1 MDNWSP
7 ECACT
12 FAAGGGIP
20 EERFMD
26 VDEEAPEIA
35 QGELEDELEAEYE
48 RDAQDNVPQ
57 KDEDREGER
66 LPQSSPGQAQ
76 QPLTQEDAE
85 ILKQMSDEKVTV
97 HQTVEK
103 MHRRLGHP
111 SSESLVRMLKVGGA
125 PKEVLDYAKE
135 FRCPT
140 CQSCAPPDRPFQQ
153 APRVRPAG
161 FNVEVHVDL
170 KYAKN
175 IKDETFVALSMICA
189 GTNKHA
195 AVLLK
200 TRKASYVAR
209 KFIKH
214 WIAPFGRP
222 SRIVMDQGGEFEREW
237 MLMLEQFGIHS
248 VTTGSH
254 ACRMATCLCGTAW
267 WSAWCYLAFPGCSV
281 QCGG

>member
-1 MDNWSP
+1 MRSLL
-7 ECACT
+7 A
-12 FAAGGGIP
+12 
-20 EERFMD
+20 EESQKRVSWMH
-26 VDEEAPEIA
+26 EEVPEIT

-48 RDAQDNVPQ
+48 KDARENAPQDTEN
-57 KDEDREGER
+57 RSEGVR
-66 LPQSSPGQAQ
+66 LPQSSPGQEPQ
-76 QPLTQEDAE
+76 RLTQEDE
-85 ILKQMSDEKVTV
+85 EVLKQMSDEKVTG

-175 IKDETFVALSMICA
+175 IKDETFGSEYDLCGYQQACSSVAEDSQ
-189 GTNKHA
+189 
-195 AVLLK
+195 AVLRCSKVHQTLDC
-200 TRKASYVAR
+200 TFWSS
-209 KFIKH
+209 IKDS
-214 WIAPFGRP
+214 IG
-222 SRIVMDQGGEFEREW
+222 SRR
-237 MLMLEQFGIHS
+237 
-248 VTTGSH
+248 
-254 ACRMATCLCGTAW
+254 
-267 WSAWCYLAFPGCSV
+267 
-281 QCGG
+281 